1 MRPAVARVSA
11 AVPGDALGA
20 TEPTDEQQLVA
31 RVRAGDVDAYDTL
44 VRRYLERALAIARR
58 VLGNPID
65 AEDLVQDA
73 FLRAL
78 DRISTFDPAR
88 QRFAPWFFRLLI
100 NTGLNT
106 RRSRAVRAT
115 EPELLDARSSDAMPD
130 ELLERREIRDRFA
143 AAVAKLPPRQQTIVT
158 LYEVDGLSAAE
169 IAQSLDI
176 APETVRWH
184 LHEARRALR
193 LALAPLRD

>member
-1 MRPAVARVSA
+1 M
-11 AVPGDALGA
+11 PGDALGA

-31 RVRAGDVDAYDTL
+31 RVRAGDVDAYDVL
-44 VRRYLERALAIARR
+44 VRRYLERALGVARR
-58 VLGNPID
+58 LLGNPID

-78 DRISTFDPAR
+78 DRISTFDPTR
-88 QRFAPWFFRLLI
+88 QRFAPWFFRLLV

-106 RRSRAVRAT
+106 RRARAVRAT
-115 EPELLDARSSDAMPD
+115 DPEPLDARSSDAMPD

-169 IAQSLDI
+169 IAQSLEI

>member
-1 MRPAVARVSA
+1 M
-11 AVPGDALGA
+11 PGDALGA
-20 TEPTDEQQLVA
+20 AEPTDEQQLVA

-44 VRRYLERALAIARR
+44 VRRYTERALAVARR
-58 VLGNPID
+58 LLGNPID

-78 DRISTFDPAR
+78 DRISTFDPDR

-100 NTGLNT
+100 NTGLNA
-106 RRSRAVRAT
+106 RRARAVRAT
-115 EPELLDARSSDAMPD
+115 EPEPLDARSHDATPD

-193 LALAPLRD
+193 AALAPLRD